1 MQALSM
7 GLRPVGETS
16 QINSGVTLG
25 SQTGIG
31 GILAL
36 STSSSGSQEMI
47 WMENQAELGL
57 RAWLP
62 LASSG
67 ALGIALRPHQENGD
81 NTSLPALERISKRLE
96 GRAPGPEQVTRRWS
110 AASCSGEKLG

>member
-7 GLRPVGETS
+7 GLRPVGETA

-47 WMENQAELGL
+47 WMEN
-57 RAWLP
+57 
-62 LASSG
+62 
-67 ALGIALRPHQENGD
+67 
-81 NTSLPALERISKRLE
+81 
-96 GRAPGPEQVTRRWS
+96 
-110 AASCSGEKLG
+110 